1 MLTLHVSL
9 TILDKCLKLKHLQ
22 APKYCCDCV
31 FRNSHMFVSYSVIDT
46 SQLNRVNNSTNAT
59 ELIGNL
65 QHEENVAHKH
75 TLVYIGGSC
84 VFVLI
89 LIIIII
95 AVIVKMRR
103 SSMHMLK
110 YTNVKRVIVMRP
122 VRVRF

>member
-1 MLTLHVSL
+1 
-9 TILDKCLKLKHLQ
+9 
-22 APKYCCDCV
+22 
-31 FRNSHMFVSYSVIDT
+31 MFVSYSVIDT